1 MPKRTIAYFS
11 MEIALAPEIPTY
23 SGGLGVLAGD
33 TVHSAADLR
42 VPMAAVTI
50 LYRRG
55 YFRQRLDPDGTQ
67 REEPVTW
74 AVERVMKA
82 LPQRTTVAL
91 EGRTV
96 HLRAWRY
103 DVAGLTGYTVPVYF
117 LDTDVPE
124 NAEPDRALTH
134 TLYGGDARYRL
145 CQEAVLGI
153 GGVRMLRELGYR
165 HIERFHMNE
174 GHAGLLT
181 LELLDEE
188 MRRYSRWTAT
198 DEDLERV
205 RERCV
210 FTTHTPVPAGHDQF
224 PLELAKR
231 VLADRAEM
239 LSKPDVFSCNGTL
252 DLTRLALSLSRYVNG
267 VAKKHGAISQSMFA
281 AYAIDAITNGV
292 HVARWTSRPFQDLF
306 NRYIPGWAEDNLSLR
321 AALSIPP
328 KDIWDAH
335 SAAKAQLLEEVNK
348 RTGLGMTAEAL
359 TLGFARRVATY
370 KRMELLFHDPERLQR
385 LAAQLGPLQ
394 VVYAGKAHPADEHA
408 KALIKQVFAA
418 RDRLQRDIKVAYL
431 EDYDTELARLL
442 TAGVDVWLNTPQ
454 PPLEASGT
462 SGMKAALN
470 GVPSLSVLDG
480 WWVEGHIEGVTGW
493 SIGEPAGA
501 TESSDDRSP
510 RDAASLYDK
519 LEQTVLPLFYR
530 DRPKFIDVMRHTI
543 ALNGSFFN
551 TQRMMQE
558 YVLKAYFR

>member
-1 MPKRTIAYFS
+1 MAKRSIAYFS

-33 TVHSAADLR
+33 TIHSAADLR
-42 VPMAAVTI
+42 VPMVAVTI

-55 YFRQRLDPDGTQ
+55 YFRQRLEPDGTQ

-74 AVERVMKA
+74 TVERLMKEA
-82 LPQRTTVAL
+82 PHRTTVAV

-96 HLRAWRY
+96 HVRAWRY
-103 DVAGLTGYTVPVYF
+103 DVAGLTNYTVPVYF

-134 TLYGGDARYRL
+134 TLYGGDPRYRL
-145 CQEAVLGI
+145 CQEAILGI
-153 GGVRMLRELGYR
+153 GGLRILRELGYR

-188 MRRYSRWTAT
+188 MKRYSRWTAA
-198 DEDLERV
+198 DEDVERV

-224 PLELAKR
+224 PLELAKQ
-231 VLADRAEM
+231 VLTDRAEM
-239 LSKPDVFSCNGTL
+239 LSKPDVFCCNGTL
-252 DLTRLALSLSRYVNG
+252 DLTSLALSLSRYVNG
-267 VAKKHGAISQSMFA
+267 VAKKHGEVSQSMFA
-281 AYAIDAITNGV
+281 AYEIDAITNGV

-306 NRYIPGWAEDNLSLR
+306 HRYIPGWLEDNLSLR

-328 KDIWDAH
+328 QAIWDAH
-335 SAAKAQLLEEVNK
+335 AAAKAQLLEEVNR

-359 TLGFARRVATY
+359 TLGFARRVAAY
-370 KRMELLFHDPERLQR
+370 KRADLLFHDPERLQR
-385 LAAQLGPLQ
+385 IATQVGPLQ

-408 KALIKQVFAA
+408 KGLIKQIFAA
-418 RDRLQRDIKVAYL
+418 RDRLQHAIKIAYL

-442 TAGVDVWLNTPQ
+442 TAGVDVWLNTPK

-510 RDAASLYDK
+510 RDAASLYDQ
-519 LEQTVLPLFYR
+519 LERAVLPLFYR
-530 DRPKFIDVMRHTI
+530 DRPKFIDVMRHAI

-558 YVLKAYFR
+558 YVLKAYYR

>member
-1 MPKRTIAYFS
+1 MPKRLIAYFS

-33 TVHSAADLR
+33 TVNSAADLR
-42 VPMAAVTI
+42 VPMVAMTL

-55 YFRQRLDPDGTQ
+55 YFRQRLEPDGTQ
-67 REEPVTW
+67 REEPVAW
-74 AVERVMKA
+74 AVERLLKA
-82 LPQRTTVAL
+82 VPQRTTVTL

-96 HLRAWRY
+96 HVRAWRF
-103 DVAGLTGYTVPVYF
+103 DVTGLTGHTVPVYF

-124 NAEPDRALTH
+124 NAEPDRGLTH
-134 TLYGGDARYRL
+134 TLYGGDGRYRL
-145 CQEAVLGI
+145 CQEVILGI

-165 HIERFHMNE
+165 HVERFHMNE

-188 MRRYSRWTAT
+188 MKRYSRWSAS

-224 PLELAKR
+224 PLELAKQ
-231 VLADRAEM
+231 VLPDRAEM
-239 LSKPDVFSCNGTL
+239 FSRSDVFCCNGTL
-252 DLTRLALSLSRYVNG
+252 NLTYLALSLSRYVNG
-267 VAKKHGAISQSMFA
+267 VAKKHGEVSQSMFA
-281 AYAIDAITNGV
+281 AYEIDAITNGV

-306 NRYIPGWAEDNLSLR
+306 TRYIPGWLEDNLSLR
-321 AALSIPP
+321 GALSIPP
-328 KDIWDAH
+328 QEIWDAH
-335 SAAKAQLLEEVNK
+335 LAAKSQLLEEVNR

-370 KRMELLFHDPERLQR
+370 KRADLLFHDPERLQR
-385 LAAQLGPLQ
+385 IVSQFGPLQ
-394 VVYAGKAHPADEHA
+394 IVYAGKAHPFDEQA
-408 KALIKQVFAA
+408 KGLIKQIFEAKA
-418 RDRLQRDIKVAYL
+418 RLGGAVTIAYL
-431 EDYDTELARLL
+431 EDYNTELARLL
-442 TAGVDVWLNTPQ
+442 TAGVDVWLNTPK

-470 GVPSLSVLDG
+470 GVPSLSILDG

-501 TESSDDRSP
+501 TESHDDRSP

-519 LEQTVLPLFYR
+519 LEHAVLPLFTR
-530 DRPKFIDVMRHTI
+530 DRPKFIDVMRHAI